1 MPIAEKLG
9 DPHRMHNA
17 DDANV
22 SLLALLGL
30 HTTAADGA
38 EREARIT
45 GETAGVGINGELA
58 SIATNRIGDMTEGY
72 FCYTR
77 LRRGLEIGAED
88 DNRAWITKDLVRS
101 WSSTS

>member
-1 MPIAEKLG
+1 
-9 DPHRMHNA
+9 MHNA

-22 SLLALLGL
+22 SLLAFLGV

-38 EREARIT
+38 EWEARIT
-45 GETAGVGINGELA
+45 GETAGALGINGELA

-88 DNRAWITKDLVRS
+88 DSRAWITKILIRS